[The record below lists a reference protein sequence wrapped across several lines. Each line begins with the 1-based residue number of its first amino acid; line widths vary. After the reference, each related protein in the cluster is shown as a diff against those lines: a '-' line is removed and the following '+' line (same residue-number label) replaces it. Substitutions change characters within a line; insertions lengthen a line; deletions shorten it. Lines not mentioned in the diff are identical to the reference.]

1 MTTPADHP
9 GARDWHRQVALRL
22 RRWVPIAGL
31 CALGALWFQDR
42 LSAGAAPQVAY
53 VTPGLGTGAG
63 HTFTF
68 VYSDVDGATDIA
80 TTEGLIASGTELN
93 GAGACYFFAAGNRF
107 FLRDDTHTGWLGPV
121 IAGTDAVLANSQCT
135 LAAAGSS
142 IVASSPDV
150 AMTAT
155 VTFSPSFAGA
165 KTVFT
170 KATDRSGSTTGWIR
184 GGMWIVAP
192 LSPRLNVVTSACAD
206 AARDPDLS
214 AEVISEQG
222 GRVQR
227 FQVTPACFPRYSFH
241 SFHEG
246 YFTDNSL
253 PLPIMGRTAGHFNV
267 LVAFVDNDANRRKL
281 LDNTFISDAIKSR
294 VASGHVTE
302 ALTDILATYTPAA
315 IMSGLRHEAASVMS
329 FTFTVGTLSI
339 SREQVEWGDDGG
351 LGFARYD
358 AVLVVDDL
366 GRAAGNGVH
375 RWPSLPAFR
384 PVFLGAGTGIV
395 FNIDPRWLSPGL
407 FGNELLRRN
416 VPTLLAEYQFGQ
428 RTLVVENG
436 VTYDR
441 TPIVNPR
448 TGENIEPLVRANV
461 GMTSIGTY
469 INGWADLDGDGVID
483 CVDPEVTPTAD
494 NVDGDFIP
502 DRFDPDLAVNHRPYS
517 WMYADR
523 GGVAGRR

>member
-1 MTTPADHP
+1 M
-9 GARDWHRQVALRL
+9 
-22 RRWVPIAGL
+22 
-31 CALGALWFQDR
+31 
-42 LSAGAAPQVAY
+42 
-53 VTPGLGTGAG
+53 TPGFGEGAG
-63 HTFTF
+63 QTFSF
-68 VYSDVDGATDIA
+68 VYSDVDGPADIA
-80 TTEGLIASGTELN
+80 TTEGLIASGTDLV
-93 GAGACYFFAAGNRF
+93 GAGACYFFAAVTQL
-107 FLRDDTHTGWLGPV
+107 FLRNDAHTAWLGPV
-121 IAGTDAVLANSQCT
+121 IAGTEAVLTNAQCT

-142 IVASSPDV
+142 VVTSGANV
-150 AMTAT
+150 TMTTT
-155 VTFSPSFAGA
+155 VTFAPSFAGA
-165 KTVFT
+165 KTVYM
-170 KATDRSGSTTGWIR
+170 KATDQAGSTTGWIR
-184 GGMWIVAP
+184 GGTWTVAP
-192 LSPRLNVVTSACAD
+192 LAPGLAVVTSACAD

-241 SFHEG
+241 SFQEG
-246 YFTDNSL
+246 YFTDNYL

-315 IMSGLRHEAASVMS
+315 IMSGLRHEAASVMR
-329 FTFTVGTLSI
+329 FTFTVRSLSV
-339 SREQVEWGDDGG
+339 SRDRVEWGDDGG

-366 GRAAGNGVH
+366 GLAAGNGVH

-416 VPTLLAEYQFGQ
+416 MPTLLAEYQFGE

-448 TGENIEPLVRANV
+448 TGENIEPLVRANA
-461 GMTSIGTY
+461 GMTSIGAY
-469 INGWADLDGDGVID
+469 LSGWADLDRDGVID
-483 CVDPEVTPTAD
+483 CVDSEVSPTAD

-517 WMYADR
+517 WMYAHR
-523 GGVAGRR
+523 GGIPDRR